1 VFLVNELVATRE
13 MNAQLTND
21 VLQRKTKVSRL
32 HQDHHSISSAKN
44 VKIERSIDIF
54 TRS

>member
-21 VLQRKTKVSRL
+21 VSQLKTKVSRL
-32 HQDHHSISSAKN
+32 RQDHHGISSAKN
-44 VKIERSIDIF
+44 AKIEKSE
-54 TRS
+54 TK